1 MKEEVT
7 SMWSLDD
14 APTNWFLDDSAE
26 TPPEPSTYKKT
37 TYRGI
42 ARVDN
47 PERGLVGYWARVT
60 WKGQNYAKFF
70 NDRKSGDAFGAL
82 TDAIEWRDKTETE
95 IGKRDQRGKLRT
107 PARRKSNT
115 GVAGITEVTRA
126 GKPAFQVTWIHG
138 EKVHRTSVS
147 ISKYG
152 RAEAMRRAK
161 DIYKNMK
168 KSVVNT
174 SKNPS

>member
-1 MKEEVT
+1 M
-7 SMWSLDD
+7 
-14 APTNWFLDDSAE
+14 
-26 TPPEPSTYKKT
+26 
-37 TYRGI
+37 
-42 ARVDN
+42 
-47 PERGLVGYWARVT
+47 
-60 WKGQNYAKFF
+60 
-70 NDRKSGDAFGAL
+70 
-82 TDAIEWRDKTETE
+82 
-95 IGKRDQRGKLRT
+95 
-107 PARRKSNT
+107 
-115 GVAGITEVTRA
+115 RA

-174 SKNPS
+174 PKNPS